1 MTDIN
6 KYMKEN
12 RNRNIAKRVICKDGF
27 SLSVQAHDGAYC
39 SPRDNDAYPYS
50 LVEVGF
56 PSEEPELIMKF
67 CEDSSDPTETVYGY
81 VPVKLVEN
89 LIDLHGGIE

>member
-27 SLSVQAHDGAYC
+27 SLSVQGHDGAYC
-39 SPRDNDAYPYS
+39 SPRANDAYPYS

-56 PSEEPELIMKF
+56 PSEEPELIMEF